1 MSNFLGFKPSQKP
14 NYFFVSYNNE
24 DAERV
29 GMLAQRLSHS
39 DVSLWYDYGIEYG
52 EDWERKISEK
62 MINSQA
68 VILFFTKGILM
79 KDSSYVRKEYK
90 MATEFFDKKVYVVMM
105 DSVDNKAVPPDK
117 VPWLIDIQEKQ
128 CVNIADTMDLDG
140 ITNKIMS
147 ALGISSHEDRMNQMI
162 ENYRSLYEFGK
173 VKEAEEYLAEYLKGK
188 SLMGKAKCIAN
199 IFSGKVTGLNPAS
212 FGEVIK
218 GYLSEPLTNHM
229 GNQVSS
235 FFECQQFTIDSN
247 VFTFGNSIVFH
258 RGCRGDAHVI
268 NVWRNQENIY
278 TIGGLI
284 EARNTS
290 IYYDNVDDIIYIIYT
305 SEQEEG
311 TGNDFESFSYI
322 SVATIEDPTG
332 DAKCNT
338 FRWLISLER

>member
-1 MSNFLGFKPSQKP
+1 
-14 NYFFVSYNNE
+14 
-24 DAERV
+24 
-29 GMLAQRLSHS
+29 
-39 DVSLWYDYGIEYG
+39 
-52 EDWERKISEK
+52 
-62 MINSQA
+62 
-68 VILFFTKGILM
+68 
-79 KDSSYVRKEYK
+79 
-90 MATEFFDKKVYVVMM
+90 
-105 DSVDNKAVPPDK
+105 
-117 VPWLIDIQEKQ
+117 
-128 CVNIADTMDLDG
+128 
-140 ITNKIMS
+140 
-147 ALGISSHEDRMNQMI
+147 
-162 ENYRSLYEFGK
+162 
-173 VKEAEEYLAEYLKGK
+173 
-188 SLMGKAKCIAN
+188 MGKAKCIAN
-199 IFSGKVTGLNPAS
+199 IFSGKVTGLTPES
-212 FGEVIK
+212 FGRDID
-218 GYLSEPLTNHM
+218 GCLSQPLNNHV
-229 GNQVSS
+229 GDSVSS

-268 NVWRNQENIY
+268 NVWRNKENIY